1 MKIIENFSANSRKK
15 CPWGIQDYSICC
27 TYDGVDDIDKT
38 SNSLPNLSICHVNIV
53 SLNKNIDKLEEFLNK
68 FSHLPDIICVSET
81 RTNEVNVKNINIPG
95 YNFFFNNSSTR
106 AGGAGIYIIDSLT
119 CRELLSFRMNVP
131 ACEDV
136 WIEVTTN
143 PKTKFVIGTVY
154 RHPQQNFQTFET
166 AFKRNL
172 KLSKTYKK
180 YVIMGDFNID
190 YNCYDT
196 NAIVKKYADEITCLG
211 CEQMIVLPTRI
222 SPNRQSILDHIYIE
236 NSMLNEIICV
246 GVIKFDISDHH
257 PTIITLKTKTQRKDI
272 ARPLVRKI
280 QTNKIEKFVEELDKN
295 LQKHFRD
302 DLMHKNINVLIS
314 CVKTVTDNIFPK
326 TRVSRKQFKIAKKT

>member
-131 ACEDV
+131 A
-136 WIEVTTN
+136 
-143 PKTKFVIGTVY
+143 
-154 RHPQQNFQTFET
+154 
-166 AFKRNL
+166 
-172 KLSKTYKK
+172 
-180 YVIMGDFNID
+180 
-190 YNCYDT
+190 
-196 NAIVKKYADEITCLG
+196 
-211 CEQMIVLPTRI
+211 
-222 SPNRQSILDHIYIE
+222 
-236 NSMLNEIICV
+236 
-246 GVIKFDISDHH
+246 
-257 PTIITLKTKTQRKDI
+257 
-272 ARPLVRKI
+272 
-280 QTNKIEKFVEELDKN
+280 
-295 LQKHFRD
+295 
-302 DLMHKNINVLIS
+302 
-314 CVKTVTDNIFPK
+314 
-326 TRVSRKQFKIAKKT
+326 